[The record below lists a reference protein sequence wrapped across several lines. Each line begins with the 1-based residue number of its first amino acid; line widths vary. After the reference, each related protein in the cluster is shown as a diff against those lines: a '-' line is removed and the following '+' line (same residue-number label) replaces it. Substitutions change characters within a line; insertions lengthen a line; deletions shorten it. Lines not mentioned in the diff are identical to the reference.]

1 MSKEILMGMNM
12 KDLSEKAKELGVS
25 RYSGGKRLSKEHLV
39 DAILKSQ
46 EGKPVDEH
54 ELENDEVEQ
63 VEPETIET
71 QETEQRDNGLT
82 DEERR
87 ERHNQYVENVKVGTL
102 VAFKT
107 GPNKAKSAMVV
118 KRSTKNRKLKVETKY
133 GKELIISFDDVIWV
147 HTNKRWPKGVYN
159 MLKGMVSEDESTNK
173 DN

>member
-1 MSKEILMGMNM
+1 MSKETLMGMNM

-25 RYSGGKRLSKEHLV
+25 RYSGGKRLSKEQLV
-39 DAILKSQ
+39 DAILKACSEQ
-46 EGKPVDEH
+46 TEG
-54 ELENDEVEQ
+54 EQ
-63 VEPETIET
+63 VETPEVET
-71 QETEQRDNGLT
+71 TEEQKSGGLT
-82 DEERR
+82 EEERR
-87 ERHNQYVENVKVGTL
+87 NRHNQYVENVKVGTL

-159 MLKGMVSEDESTNK
+159 MLKGMVSEDEGTNK